1 MAQATWLQAVSS
13 DEIHALRQ
21 DPTSINRL
29 DKPGHYRTHYAAAL
43 NYFLT
48 GEAWPGPEDHELW
61 SVVGGADSIACS
73 TLENGAFSVV
83 SPDQATALAARLATV
98 DVLAVETAVRRA
110 DFDELVDEHQIYELE
125 LITPEEG
132 PGIIVAELEGLTAFY
147 AKTAE
152 SKLGVVMYT
161 T

>member
-1 MAQATWLQAVSS
+1 MAQATWLQAVSGE
-13 DEIHALRQ
+13 EIHALRQ

-29 DKPGHYRTHYAAAL
+29 DKPVHYRTHYFAAL

-48 GEAWPGPEDHELW
+48 GQAWPGPEDHELW
-61 SVVGGADSIACS
+61 PVVSGADSIACS

-83 SPDQATALAARLATV
+83 SPDQATELAARLATV
-98 DVLAVETAVRRA
+98 DVAAVETAVRQA
-110 DFDELVDEHQIYELE
+110 DFEELVDEHEIYELE
-125 LITPEEG
+125 LITPDEG
-132 PGIIVAELEGLTAFY
+132 PEIIVAELARLTAFY
-147 AKTAE
+147 AETAD